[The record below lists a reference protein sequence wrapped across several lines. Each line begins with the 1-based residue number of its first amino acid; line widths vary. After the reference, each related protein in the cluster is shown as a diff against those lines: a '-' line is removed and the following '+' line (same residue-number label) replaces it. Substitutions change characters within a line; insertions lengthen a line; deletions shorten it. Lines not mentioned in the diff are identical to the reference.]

1 MTGPRIVFMD
11 SDAVS
16 RKYVSSFLRQHG
28 YEVMAAATAAEGLVA
43 AHDWPPM
50 AIVVDPG
57 TLDLPAEELAARLQR
72 DPALA
77 SVPLIA
83 LTSLDDPRQMR
94 AWAKAGFSKRLV
106 KSPAAMS
113 ELVGILSD
121 LQGTTGSVAASGE
134 PPGSLVVFL
143 SAKGGTGT
151 STLCANL
158 TMNMAVQQPD
168 ARFVVADLVLPVG
181 SIAGIVGYAGQE
193 DLVTFAS
200 RPLRE
205 LTPQFMR
212 LNLPETG
219 YWRFQ
224 LLAGSPDPEQANE
237 LNVGRIEEVISTLQ
251 SAFDFVVIDLGR
263 ALSRI
268 SLPLIQRADLIVM
281 IVGTDMS
288 TVSLSKTIWD
298 YLQGK
303 GVKASSVYAILNRA
317 VGLQGLT
324 KSEAEAIIGL
334 PIRVAMPY
342 LGENLTMADNQY
354 TPYAVKYPGDTTSI
368 ILNVTAREMAG
379 LASQR
384 RDNA

>member
-1 MTGPRIVFMD
+1 MPGPRIVFID
-11 SDAVS
+11 SDAAS

-28 YEVMAAATAAEGLVA
+28 YEVMAAASAAEGLVA
-43 AHDWPPM
+43 AHDSPP
-50 AIVVDPG
+50 ATIIVDPA
-57 TLDLPAEELAARLQR
+57 TLDLPGEQLAARLQR

-77 SVPLIA
+77 GVPLIA
-83 LTSLDDPRQMR
+83 LTTLDNSERMR
-94 AWAKAGFSKRLV
+94 AWAKAGFSTRLV
-106 KSPAAMS
+106 KSPEVMTQ
-113 ELVGILSD
+113 LVDILSG
-121 LQGTTGSVAASGE
+121 LEESTSGAAGSAE
-134 PPGSLVVFL
+134 PLGSLVVFL

-151 STLCANL
+151 SSLCANL
-158 TMNMAVQQPD
+158 SMNMAVQQPD

-181 SIAGIVGYAGQE
+181 SIANIVGYSGQD
-193 DLVTFAS
+193 DLVTVAS

-205 LTPQFMR
+205 LTPEFMR
-212 LNLPETG
+212 RNLPETG

-224 LLAGSPDPEQANE
+224 LLAGSRDPEQANE
-237 LNVGRIEEVISTLQ
+237 LNVGRIEEVVSTLQ

-288 TVSLSKTIWD
+288 TVTLSKTIWE
-298 YLQGK
+298 YLQSK

-317 VGLQGLT
+317 VGLQGLP

-354 TPYAVKYPGDTTSI
+354 TPYSVKYPGDTTSI
-368 ILNVTAREMAG
+368 ILNVTAREMAA
-379 LASQR
+379 LASR
-384 RDNA
+384 RRENA